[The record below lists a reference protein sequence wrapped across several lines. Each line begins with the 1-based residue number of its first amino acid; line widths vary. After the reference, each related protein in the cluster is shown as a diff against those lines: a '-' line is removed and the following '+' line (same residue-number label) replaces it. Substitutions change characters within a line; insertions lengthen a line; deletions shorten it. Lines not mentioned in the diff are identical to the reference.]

1 MFLLNKG
8 VKFYSTNDL
17 RCGNNLIL
25 VENILNSFDCS
36 KEYDDINKVLEFY
49 NIQKYLNNKCYLT
62 KWDEETKNRY
72 FDISKKF
79 SGIIG
84 KYFSVIN
91 EENIVEIYMK
101 IKSIYYDDF
110 WELFDK
116 YKMYERISNEKFE
129 NLLNERLNLR
139 SVLVHKKIVNKYA
152 NTINRIMMNNEITCE
167 LLLEECLAEKKKTVK
182 YYFPNN
188 LDKDALVNKYLDSNQ
203 CNLNYVQLLAKSV
216 STPDLVLSDKLRLKA
231 KRKEKKEVELLFA
244 DKECLSYGVKLSY
257 SNELEKIKNIKLENR
272 HLYLTYNLKWLKE
285 NLDYPVIL
293 IFNFIYLFEFVDNQI
308 RFLHVHKINSLGLF
322 TRFFGIKGKKE
333 YIIDHSF
340 NQIDMAAQLQI
351 QTYYKFLEKEKINL
365 EKVFEWFF
373 KEYIDLE
380 FNIKGFFFNPST
392 SSATFLEKNRHLS
405 SEIESILKQ
414 FRMWC
419 EDRQIDLELLQISS
433 SHIFFKDI
441 PSLIDKKYIYSNSK
455 ELNFAGYLLCSD
467 QSNICY
473 ISNEYHQ
480 NKFHNLISMN
490 NLKFDNFHEYQK
502 RNVQWLIDHSYIY
515 EDEQGFLK
523 NYEDIIW
530 IVDEL
535 YFSEVLSYNHLEKSK
550 QKTID
555 ILLEKKILKYE
566 NTLFSRP
573 EQDYLNYIFN
583 MSEFSNGLDL
593 RNKYLHGT
601 QSLDE
606 NVHINDYYI
615 FLRMLILCILKIN
628 DEFCLEYDLK
638 ENKA

>member
-17 RCGNNLIL
+17 GCGNNLIL

-129 NLLNERLNLR
+129 NLLNKRLNLR

-182 YYFPNN
+182 YYFPDS
-188 LDKDALVNKYLDSNQ
+188 LDKDKLIDKYLDSEK

-216 STPDLVLSDKLRLKA
+216 STQDLVLSDKLRLKA
-231 KRKEKKEVELLFA
+231 KRKEEKEVELLFA
-244 DKECLSYGVKLSY
+244 NKGCFSYGVELSY
-257 SNELEKIKNIKLENR
+257 SNELEKFKNTELKNR

-285 NLDYPVIL
+285 NLDYPIIL

-308 RFLHVHKINSLGLF
+308 RFLHVHENNSLGL
-322 TRFFGIKGKKE
+322 TRFFGIKGKHE
-333 YIIDHSF
+333 YITDFYF
-340 NQIDMAAQLQI
+340 NQKDMAAQIQI
-351 QTYYKFLEKEKINL
+351 QVYYKFLEKEKIDL
-365 EKVFEWFF
+365 EKVFKWFF
-373 KEYIDLE
+373 EKYLDSE
-380 FNIKGFFFNPST
+380 FNVQGFYFSSST
-392 SSATFLEKNRHLS
+392 SSATYLERNRHLCC
-405 SEIESILKQ
+405 EIDSILKQ

-419 EDRQIDLELLQISS
+419 EERQIDKELLQISS
-433 SHIFFKDI
+433 SHLFFENI
-441 PSLIDKKYIYSNSK
+441 PSLVEMKYIYPNSD
-455 ELNFAGYLLCSD
+455 EFNYASYLLCSD
-467 QSNICY
+467 QSNIHY
-473 ISNEYHQ
+473 ISDELYE
-480 NKFHNLISMN
+480 NKFHNLLRMN
-490 NLKFDNFHEYQK
+490 NLKFEDFHEYQK
-502 RNVQWLIDHSYIY
+502 TDVQWLIDHSYIY
-515 EDEQGFLK
+515 EDEHGFLK
-523 NYEDIIW
+523 NNESVIW
-530 IVDEL
+530 VVDEL
-535 YFSEVLSYNHLEKSK
+535 YFNEVLSYNHLEKNK
-550 QKTID
+550 QKAID
-555 ILLEKKILKYE
+555 ALLEKGLLKYE
-566 NTLFSRP
+566 NTLFSKP